1 LHALPEDWYG
11 EEGRLMKRAETVLGP
26 MLKQL
31 GIENGVRL
39 ERIRN
44 DWPDIFEKS
53 ISSHIF
59 PATLKEGEL
68 LLHVESP
75 AWMHQLTYYKKEI
88 IRKLSSY
95 AITDVRFRLGSIA
108 KKKQK
113 QEAQKP
119 MRTLS
124 SEEVS
129 FAASVVADI
138 RNEELKDSIR
148 KAIEKSL
155 IADRK
160 PPRGR

>member
-1 LHALPEDWYG
+1 
-11 EEGRLMKRAETVLGP
+11 

-39 ERIRN
+39 ERIRS
-44 DWPDIFEKS
+44 DWPEIFEKS
-53 ISSHIF
+53 ISSHMF
-59 PATLKEGEL
+59 PAALNEGEL

-75 AWMHQLTYYKKEI
+75 AWMQQLTYYKKEI
-88 IRKLSSY
+88 IRKLSPY
-95 AITDVRFRLGSIA
+95 AVTDVRFRLGRIT

-113 QEAQKP
+113 QEAEKP
-119 MRTLS
+119 MRPLS
-124 SEEVS
+124 PDEIS

-155 IADRK
+155 AADRK
-160 PPRGR
+160 PHRDR

>member
-1 LHALPEDWYG
+1 
-11 EEGRLMKRAETVLGP
+11 MNKAETVLGP

-44 DWPDIFEKS
+44 DWSDIFEKS
-53 ISSHIF
+53 ISPHMF

-75 AWMHQLTYYKKEI
+75 AWMQQLTYYKKEI

-95 AITDVRFRLGSIA
+95 AVTDVRFRLGRIT

-113 QEAQKP
+113 QEPQKP

-124 SEEVS
+124 PEEVS

-160 PPRGR
+160 PHRDR

>member
-1 LHALPEDWYG
+1 
-11 EEGRLMKRAETVLGP
+11 MKKAETVLGP

-53 ISSHIF
+53 ISPHMF
-59 PATLKEGEL
+59 PATLNEGEL

-75 AWMHQLTYYKKEI
+75 AWMQQLTYYKKEI
-88 IRKLSSY
+88 IQKLSSY
-95 AITDVRFRLGSIA
+95 AITDVRFRLGRITNR
-108 KKKQK
+108 KKKQ
-113 QEAQKP
+113 EVQKP
-119 MRTLS
+119 KRALS

-138 RNEELKDSIR
+138 RNQALKDSIR

-155 IADRK
+155 VADRK
-160 PPRGR
+160 PHRDK

>member
-1 LHALPEDWYG
+1 
-11 EEGRLMKRAETVLGP
+11 MKKAETVLGP

-44 DWPDIFEKS
+44 DWPDLFEKS
-53 ISSHIF
+53 ISSHMS

-75 AWMHQLTYYKKEI
+75 AWMQQLTYYKKEI

-95 AITDVRFRLGSIA
+95 AITEVRFRLGRIT

-160 PPRGR
+160 PHRDR

>member
-1 LHALPEDWYG
+1 
-11 EEGRLMKRAETVLGP
+11 MNKAETVLGP

-39 ERIRN
+39 QRIRN

-53 ISSHIF
+53 ISTHMF
-59 PATLKEGEL
+59 PAALKEGEL

-75 AWMHQLTYYKKEI
+75 AWMQQLTYYKKEI

-95 AITDVRFRLGSIA
+95 AITGVRFRLGSIT
-108 KKKQK
+108 KKKEER
-113 QEAQKP
+113 EAHKP
-119 MRTLS
+119 VRSLS
-124 SEEVS
+124 SEEIS
-129 FAASVVADI
+129 FAASVVAEI

-160 PPRGR
+160 PSP

>member
-1 LHALPEDWYG
+1 
-11 EEGRLMKRAETVLGP
+11 MKKAETVLGP

-44 DWPDIFEKS
+44 DWPYIFEKS
-53 ISSHIF
+53 ISPHMF
-59 PATLKEGEL
+59 PATLNEGEL

-75 AWMHQLTYYKKEI
+75 AWMQQLTYYKKEI
-88 IRKLSSY
+88 IQKLSSY
-95 AITDVRFRLGSIA
+95 AITDVRFRLGRITNR
-108 KKKQK
+108 KKKQ
-113 QEAQKP
+113 EVQKP
-119 MRTLS
+119 KRALS

-138 RNEELKDSIR
+138 RNQALKDSIR

-155 IADRK
+155 VADRK
-160 PPRGR
+160 PHRDK

>member
-1 LHALPEDWYG
+1 
-11 EEGRLMKRAETVLGP
+11 MKKAETVLGP

-39 ERIRN
+39 QRIRN

-53 ISSHIF
+53 ISPHMF
-59 PATLKEGEL
+59 PAALNEGEL

-75 AWMHQLTYYKKEI
+75 AWMQQLTYYKKEI
-88 IRKLSSY
+88 IQKLSSY
-95 AITDVRFRLGSIA
+95 AITDVRFSLGRITNR
-108 KKKQK
+108 KKKQ
-113 QEAQKP
+113 EVQKP
-119 MRTLS
+119 KRALS
-124 SEEVS
+124 SEEAS

-138 RNEELKDSIR
+138 RNQALKDSIR

-160 PPRGR
+160 PHRDR

>member
-1 LHALPEDWYG
+1 
-11 EEGRLMKRAETVLGP
+11 MKRAETVLGP

-44 DWPDIFEKS
+44 DWTDIFEKS
-53 ISSHIF
+53 ISPHMF
-59 PATLKEGEL
+59 PATLHEGEL

-75 AWMHQLTYYKKEI
+75 AWMQQLTYYKKEI
-88 IRKLSSY
+88 IQKLSSY
-95 AITDVRFRLGSIA
+95 AVTDVRFRLGRI
-108 KKKQK
+108 KKKRQK
-113 QEAQKP
+113 QQAEKP

-124 SEEVS
+124 SEEAS

-138 RNEELKDSIR
+138 RDEELKDSIR

-160 PPRGR
+160 PPRDR

>member
-1 LHALPEDWYG
+1 
-11 EEGRLMKRAETVLGP
+11 MKKAETVLGP

-53 ISSHIF
+53 ISPHMF
-59 PATLKEGEL
+59 PAALNQGEL

-75 AWMHQLTYYKKEI
+75 AWMQQLTYYKKEI
-88 IRKLSSY
+88 IQKLSSY
-95 AITDVRFRLGSIA
+95 AITNVKFRLGRITNR
-108 KKKQK
+108 KKKQ
-113 QEAQKP
+113 EVQKP
-119 MRTLS
+119 KRALS
-124 SEEVS
+124 SEELA

-138 RNEELKDSIR
+138 RNQALQDSIR

-160 PPRGR
+160 PHRDR

>member
-1 LHALPEDWYG
+1 
-11 EEGRLMKRAETVLGP
+11 MKKAETVLGP

-44 DWPDIFEKS
+44 DWPEIFEKS
-53 ISSHIF
+53 ISSHMF

-75 AWMHQLTYYKKEI
+75 AWMQQLTYYKKEI
-88 IRKLSSY
+88 VRKLSSY
-95 AITDVRFRLGSIA
+95 AVTDVRFRLGRIT

-113 QEAQKP
+113 QEAEKP
-119 MRTLS
+119 MRLLS
-124 SEEVS
+124 PEEIS

-138 RNEELKDSIR
+138 RNEALKESIR

-155 IADRK
+155 AADRK
-160 PPRGR
+160 PHRDR

>member
-1 LHALPEDWYG
+1 
-11 EEGRLMKRAETVLGP
+11 MKKAETVLGP

-39 ERIRN
+39 ERIRS
-44 DWPDIFEKS
+44 DWYDIFEKS
-53 ISSHIF
+53 ISPHMF
-59 PATLKEGEL
+59 PAALNEGEL

-75 AWMHQLTYYKKEI
+75 AWMQQLKYYKKEI
-88 IRKLSSY
+88 IRKLTSY
-95 AITDVRFRLGSIA
+95 DITDVRFRLGKIT
-108 KKKQK
+108 KKKLK

-119 MRTLS
+119 MRPLS

-138 RNEELKDSIR
+138 RNAELKDSIR

-160 PPRGR
+160 PRRDR

>member
-1 LHALPEDWYG
+1 
-11 EEGRLMKRAETVLGP
+11 MKSAETVLGP

-39 ERIRN
+39 QRIRN

-53 ISSHIF
+53 ISSHMF
-59 PATLKEGEL
+59 PASLKEGEL

-75 AWMHQLTYYKKEI
+75 AWMQQLTYYKKDI
-88 IRKLSSY
+88 VRKLSAY
-95 AITDVRFRLGSIA
+95 AVTEVRFRLGRIT
-108 KKKQK
+108 KEKKQP
-113 QEAQKP
+113 EAEKP
-119 MRTLS
+119 MRMLS
-124 SEEVS
+124 PEEIS

-155 IADRK
+155 RADRK
-160 PPRGR
+160 PSHNR

>member
-1 LHALPEDWYG
+1 ME
-11 EEGRLMKRAETVLGP
+11 KAETVLGP

-44 DWPDIFEKS
+44 DWPDIFENS
-53 ISSHIF
+53 ISPHMS
-59 PATLKEGEL
+59 PAALNEGEL

-75 AWMHQLTYYKKEI
+75 AWMQQLTYYKKEI

-95 AITDVRFRLGSIA
+95 AVTDIRFRLGKIT
-108 KKKQK
+108 KKNKKQG
-113 QEAQKP
+113 ARKP
-119 MRTLS
+119 RRTLS

-138 RNEELKDSIR
+138 RDEELKDSIR
-148 KAIEKSL
+148 KAIERSL
-155 IADRK
+155 MADRK
-160 PPRGR
+160 PRR

>member
-1 LHALPEDWYG
+1 
-11 EEGRLMKRAETVLGP
+11 MNKAETVLGP

-44 DWPDIFEKS
+44 DWSDIFEKS
-53 ISSHIF
+53 ISPHMF

-75 AWMHQLTYYKKEI
+75 AWMQQLTYYKKEI

-95 AITDVRFRLGSIA
+95 SVTDVRFRLGRIT

-113 QEAQKP
+113 QEPQKP

-124 SEEVS
+124 PEEVS

-160 PPRGR
+160 PHRDR

>member
-1 LHALPEDWYG
+1 
-11 EEGRLMKRAETVLGP
+11 MKKAETVLGP

-53 ISSHIF
+53 ISPHMF
-59 PATLKEGEL
+59 PATLNEGEL

-75 AWMHQLTYYKKEI
+75 SWMQQLTYYKKEI
-88 IRKLSSY
+88 IQKLSSY
-95 AITDVRFRLGSIA
+95 AITDVRFRLGRITNR
-108 KKKQK
+108 KKKQ
-113 QEAQKP
+113 EVQKP
-119 MRTLS
+119 KRALS

-138 RNEELKDSIR
+138 MNQALKESIR

-155 IADRK
+155 VADRK
-160 PPRGR
+160 PHRDK

>member
-1 LHALPEDWYG
+1 
-11 EEGRLMKRAETVLGP
+11 MKKAETVLGP

-53 ISSHIF
+53 ISPHMF
-59 PATLKEGEL
+59 PATLNEGEL

-75 AWMHQLTYYKKEI
+75 AWMQQLTYYKKEI
-88 IRKLSSY
+88 IQKLSSY
-95 AITDVRFRLGSIA
+95 AITDVRFRLGRITNR
-108 KKKQK
+108 KKKQ
-113 QEAQKP
+113 EVQKP
-119 MRTLS
+119 KRALS

-138 RNEELKDSIR
+138 RNQALKDSIR

-155 IADRK
+155 VADRK
-160 PPRGR
+160 PHRDR

>member
-1 LHALPEDWYG
+1 
-11 EEGRLMKRAETVLGP
+11 MKKAETVLGP

-53 ISSHIF
+53 ISPHMF
-59 PATLKEGEL
+59 PATLNEGEL

-75 AWMHQLTYYKKEI
+75 AWMQQLTYYKKEI
-88 IRKLSSY
+88 IQKLSSY
-95 AITDVRFRLGSIA
+95 AITDVRFRLGRITNR
-108 KKKQK
+108 KKKQ
-113 QEAQKP
+113 EVQKP
-119 MRTLS
+119 KRALS

-138 RNEELKDSIR
+138 RNQALKDSIR

-155 IADRK
+155 VADRK
-160 PPRGR
+160 LHRDR

>member
-1 LHALPEDWYG
+1 
-11 EEGRLMKRAETVLGP
+11 MNKAETVLGP

-39 ERIRN
+39 QRIRN

-53 ISSHIF
+53 ISAHMF
-59 PATLKEGEL
+59 PAALKEGEL

-75 AWMHQLTYYKKEI
+75 AWMQQLTYYKKEI

-95 AITDVRFRLGSIA
+95 AITGVRFRLGSIT
-108 KKKQK
+108 KKK
-113 QEAQKP
+113 EERAAHKP
-119 MRTLS
+119 VRSLS
-124 SEEVS
+124 SEEIS
-129 FAASVVADI
+129 FAASVVAEI

-160 PPRGR
+160 PSP

>member
-1 LHALPEDWYG
+1 
-11 EEGRLMKRAETVLGP
+11 MKKAETVLGP

-39 ERIRN
+39 QRIRN
-44 DWPDIFEKS
+44 DWTDIFEKS
-53 ISSHIF
+53 ISPHMF

-75 AWMHQLTYYKKEI
+75 AWMQQLTYYKKEI

-95 AITDVRFRLGSIA
+95 AITEVRFRLGKIT

-138 RNEELKDSIR
+138 TNEELKDSIR

-160 PPRGR
+160 PRQHG

>member
-1 LHALPEDWYG
+1 
-11 EEGRLMKRAETVLGP
+11 MKRAETVLGP

-53 ISSHIF
+53 ISPHMF
-59 PATLKEGEL
+59 PATLHDGEL

-75 AWMHQLTYYKKEI
+75 AWMQQLTYYKKEI
-88 IRKLSSY
+88 LRKLSSY
-95 AITDVRFRLGSIA
+95 AVTDVRFRLGRIT
-108 KKKQK
+108 KKKQML
-113 QEAQKP
+113 EAQKP

-124 SEEVS
+124 PEEVS

-138 RNEELKDSIR
+138 SNKELKDSIR

-155 IADRK
+155 RADRR
-160 PPRGR
+160 PPGPR

>member
-1 LHALPEDWYG
+1 
-11 EEGRLMKRAETVLGP
+11 MKKAETVLGP
-26 MLKQL
+26 ILKQL

-39 ERIRN
+39 QRIRN
-44 DWPDIFEKS
+44 DWSDIFEKS
-53 ISSHIF
+53 ISTHMF

-75 AWMHQLTYYKKEI
+75 AWMQQLTYYKKEI

-95 AITDVRFRLGSIA
+95 AVTGVRFRLGRIT
-108 KKKQK
+108 KRKQK
-113 QEAQKP
+113 QEAEKP

-124 SEEVS
+124 SEEIS
-129 FAASVVADI
+129 FAASMVAGI
-138 RNEELKDSIR
+138 RDEELKDSIR

-160 PPRGR
+160 PPRD

>member
-1 LHALPEDWYG
+1 
-11 EEGRLMKRAETVLGP
+11 MKKAETVLGP

-39 ERIRN
+39 QRIRN

-53 ISSHIF
+53 ISPHMF
-59 PATLKEGEL
+59 PAALNEGEL

-75 AWMHQLTYYKKEI
+75 AWMQQLTYYKKEI

-95 AITDVRFRLGSIA
+95 SITDVRFRLGTIT

-129 FAASVVADI
+129 FAASVVADLSD
-138 RNEELKDSIR
+138 EALKDSIR

-160 PPRGR
+160 PRCE

>member
-1 LHALPEDWYG
+1 
-11 EEGRLMKRAETVLGP
+11 MKKAETVLGP

-53 ISSHIF
+53 ISSHMF
-59 PATLKEGEL
+59 PATLKDGEL

-75 AWMHQLTYYKKEI
+75 AWMQQLTYYKKEI

-95 AITDVRFRLGSIA
+95 AITDVRFRLGRIT

-113 QEAQKP
+113 QETEKP
-119 MRTLS
+119 MRELS
-124 SEEVS
+124 SDEVL

-138 RNEELKDSIR
+138 KNEELKASIR

-155 IADRK
+155 VADRK
-160 PPRGR
+160 PCRHR

>member
-1 LHALPEDWYG
+1 
-11 EEGRLMKRAETVLGP
+11 MKKAETVLGP

-39 ERIRN
+39 QRIRN

-53 ISSHIF
+53 ISSHMF

-75 AWMHQLTYYKKEI
+75 AWMQQLTYYKKEI

-95 AITDVRFRLGSIA
+95 AITEVKFRLGRISQK
-108 KKKQK
+108 KKKQ
-113 QEAQKP
+113 QQGTEKP
-119 MRTLS
+119 IRTLS

-129 FAASVVADI
+129 FVTSVVADI
-138 RNEELKDSIR
+138 RNEELKNSIR

-155 IADRK
+155 RADRK
-160 PPRGR
+160 PPLDR